1 MNEVIVYAKID
12 NEKVLIGTFESTENI
27 YEEVEGKLDYL
38 NLSHLMDQPNR
49 IYVRTRY
56 DDFRMI
62 WGEKSYQSLMLCKKV
77 SFDRRMKK

>member
-38 NLSHLMDQPNR
+38 NLSQLMDQPNR

-62 WGEKSYQSLMLCKKV
+62 WGEQKLPIIDVMQKKEA
-77 SFDRRMKK
+77 